1 MRLTSKLDVVVRVGE
16 GVRLLAM
23 LARAALNGCA
33 ADALAVVVV
42 VVEFILPSF
51 MVCIVYA
58 LIRNRFHSSFAVA

>member
-42 VVEFILPSF
+42 VEFILPSF
-51 MVCIVYA
+51 IVCIVYA